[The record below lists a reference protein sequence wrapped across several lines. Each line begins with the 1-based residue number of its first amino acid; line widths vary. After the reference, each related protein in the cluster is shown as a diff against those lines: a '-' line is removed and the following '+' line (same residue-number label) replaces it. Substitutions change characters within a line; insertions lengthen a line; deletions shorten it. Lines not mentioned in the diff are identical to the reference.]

1 MATFY
6 NQATLSYNGNVTGS
20 NITTGEIVGVISANK
35 SATTDSYNS
44 NGNITYVV
52 NIINSGNTDFTNLT
66 VTDNLG
72 RYTSAEFPAGL
83 VPSTYIADSV
93 NYFVN
98 GVKQAD
104 PTVSDEEPLTIEG
117 INVPARSNAAVI
129 YTVRTNQFAP
139 LGEDAQIANTATI
152 TGDGIVTPVMA
163 EAVVN
168 HSDEANLAISKSL
181 DPAVVP
187 ENGTIT
193 YTFNIQNYGSTP
205 ADAADNVIFRD
216 TFNPILNISSVTFNG
231 TPWTLNTD
239 YSYDTT
245 SGDFQSLDGKITVPA
260 ATYTQDTTTGAW
272 AVQPGTSTLVIT
284 GSIAS
289 TK

>member
-35 SATTDSYNS
+35 NATTDSYNS
-44 NGNITYVV
+44 NGNVTYVV

-72 RYTSAEFPAGL
+72 EYTTEAFPTGL
-83 VPSTYIADSV
+83 VPLNYIADSV
-93 NYFVN
+93 SYYVN
-98 GVKQAD
+98 GIKQTD
-104 PTVSDEEPLTIEG
+104 PTVSEEQPLTVEG
-117 INVPARSNAAVI
+117 INVPANGNAAVI
-129 YTVRTNQFAP
+129 YTVRTNPFAP
-139 LGEDAQIANTATI
+139 LGEDAQITNTATI
-152 TGDGIVTPVMA
+152 TGDGIITPVTA
-163 EAVVN
+163 EAVVT
-168 HSDEANLAISKSL
+168 HSDDANLAISKSL

-205 ADAADNVIFRD
+205 VATTDDVIFRD
-216 TFNPILNISSVTFNG
+216 TFNPILNIASVTFNG
-231 TPWTLNTD
+231 TQWVLNTD
-239 YSYDTT
+239 YSYSTT

-260 ATYTQDTTTGAW
+260 ATYTQDTATGAW
-272 AVQPGTSTLVIT
+272 AIQPGTSTLVIT
-284 GSIAS
+284 GTIAS
-289 TK
+289 TT